1 MINPLEQAE
10 NATRLLLLA
19 MTPRVTPANNTEYG
33 ELLTRFSTDPDFK
46 EITRAIARGM
56 GVHIY
61 TELIQH
67 GLMLVPHEG
76 GFFAPTLDSFRR
88 GMRFR
93 ERVAYGLLHYVL
105 AAFVF
110 PSEEALND
118 DFEVLSARIR
128 PADVARFAVESCESL
143 KTNESSR
150 EVLSEEMIE
159 AYSHLLSLREGDTG
173 GTSQTS
179 IASMVRTILDKYER
193 EGLFNVFE
201 ENAEA
206 VYRSRPQFRVQV
218 RFIMQESERG
228 LLALLQQLR
237 AGENGAT

>member
-1 MINPLEQAE
+1 MINPLEQVE
-10 NATRLLLLA
+10 SATRLLLLA
-19 MTPRVTPANNTEYG
+19 MTPRVTPANNTDYG

-46 EITRAIARGM
+46 EATRAIARGM
-56 GVHIY
+56 DVQIY

-76 GFFAPTLDSFRR
+76 SFFAPTLDSFRR

-93 ERVAYGLLHYVL
+93 DRVVYGLLHYVL
-105 AAFVF
+105 AAYVF
-110 PSEEALND
+110 PSEEAVND
-118 DFEVLSARIR
+118 DLEVLSARIR
-128 PADVARFAVESCESL
+128 PADVARFAVEACESL
-143 KTNESSR
+143 KANESSR

-173 GTSQTS
+173 TSSQTS

-218 RFIMQESERG
+218 RFMMQESERG
-228 LLALLQQLR
+228 LFASMQQLR
-237 AGENGAT
+237 AAKDSAL

>member
-10 NATRLLLLA
+10 SATRLLLLA
-19 MTPRVTPANNTEYG
+19 MTPRVTPANNSEYG
-33 ELLTRFSTDPDFK
+33 EFLTRFSTDPDFK

-56 GVHIY
+56 GVQIY
-61 TELIQH
+61 TDLIQH

-88 GMRFR
+88 SMRFR

-105 AAFVF
+105 AAYVF

-118 DFEVLSARIR
+118 DFAVLSARIR
-128 PADVARFAVESCESL
+128 PAEVARFAVEACENL
-143 KTNESSR
+143 KTTGTSR

-173 GTSQTS
+173 GGMRGS
-179 IASMVRTILDKYER
+179 ITDMIRAILDKYER
-193 EGLFNVFE
+193 EGLFNVSE
-201 ENAEA
+201 ESGDSI
-206 VYRSRPQFRVQV
+206 YRSRPQFRVQV
-218 RFIMQESERG
+218 RFMMQESER
-228 LLALLQQLR
+228 LLLSMLQNMR
-237 AGENGAT
+237 AAEDGTA